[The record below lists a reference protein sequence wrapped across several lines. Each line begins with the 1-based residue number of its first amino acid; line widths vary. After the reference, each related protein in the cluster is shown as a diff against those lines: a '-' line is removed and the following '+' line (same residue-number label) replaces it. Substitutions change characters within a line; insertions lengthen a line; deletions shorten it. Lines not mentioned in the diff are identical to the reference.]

1 MRRTLT
7 RLAFAA
13 GLASVFMAVG
23 AGAAFAAH
31 GHARLGGRLAFQ
43 GRADGMGPGGMG
55 GGIIG
60 LGGPGLGGPG
70 FFRGF
75 GGGFGGLAGPGG
87 GGLTADVL
95 TPAASFLGISVSTL
109 ASDLNG
115 GKTLAQEA
123 TAKNKTAADLIAAIV
138 AAQKAN
144 LDNEKAAG
152 WITADQETNL
162 LDVYT
167 KVVTNLVNNGPPAPP
182 NGANPGAGGP
192 LQIVSTYLGISVS
205 DLQTALKNGKTLA
218 DEVTAAGNG
227 KTVAGL
233 VTALEAPAKSK
244 LDDAVKNGTITQAQ
258 ENTILADMTTHLT
271 NMVNGVKP
279 QGAQPATQ
287 SSGTGTLNGLRSRLL
302 FLTAVK
308 VTRKH

>member
-7 RLAFAA
+7 RLGFAV

-31 GHARLGGRLAFQ
+31 GHARFGGRLAFQ
-43 GRADGMGPGGMG
+43 NRADGMGPGGMG

-60 LGGPGLGGPG
+60 FAGPGLGRPG

-75 GGGFGGLAGPGG
+75 AGGPGG
-87 GGLTADVL
+87 PGGPGATLYSDVL

-138 AAQKAN
+138 AAQKTN

-162 LDVYT
+162 LTAYT
-167 KVVTNLVNNGPPAPP
+167 NAVTDLVNNGPPVPP
-182 NGANPGAGGP
+182 SGAKQGAGGP

-233 VTALEAPAKSK
+233 VAALEAQAKTK

-271 NMVNGVKP
+271 NMINGVKP
-279 QGAQPATQ
+279 QAGTQ
-287 SSGTGTLNGLRSRLL
+287 TSGTGTLNGLRTRLL
-302 FLTAVK
+302 LLTSVK
-308 VTRKH
+308 VAKKH